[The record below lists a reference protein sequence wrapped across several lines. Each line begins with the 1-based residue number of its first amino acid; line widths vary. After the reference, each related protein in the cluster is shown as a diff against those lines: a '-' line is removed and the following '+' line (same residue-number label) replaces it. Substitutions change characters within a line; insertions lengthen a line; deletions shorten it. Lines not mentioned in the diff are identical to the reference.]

1 MASKIKVDN
10 ITDQDDNA
18 VISRCGSTHTVT
30 AEVYKADTIQD
41 TSGNA
46 YLAKCGTAITLGGG
60 SDTTTVP
67 GAAVVTGNVTGAN
80 LISSCNVVK
89 SNEYQASDGGVII
102 SQSGTA
108 ITIGASG
115 DTVSLASGASQ
126 SGFGRSGSVD
136 WETTAKT
143 GDFTAANGEGYFVNT
158 TSGEIIMTLPA
169 GSAGA
174 IVAAQDYNNTFDS
187 NLFEIRAAGSD
198 KINGGQDG
206 GRIVLNT
213 AGEGV
218 TLVYVD
224 ATVGWRSIEQS
235 VFTDQSVAAE
245 YIVATGGTITT
256 CGDFKVH
263 RFTGPGTFTVCSA
276 GNACGS
282 EQVDYLVVAGGG
294 GGAGRDVAGGAGAG
308 GFRTS
313 NFWGLPSP
321 TTSPLANPTGVVV
334 SAQGYPITVGGG
346 GSGATCQTGPGNPG
360 SNSTGV
366 GITSSGG
373 GGGTAFGSGQPGQPG
388 GSGGGGGRCSPSNF
402 GSGNSPPVSPPQ
414 GNPGG
419 NGAPGSGNADG
430 GGGGGGAGAG
440 GSPGRPGTGNGG
452 DGSYI
457 SPLFAT
463 PGEGTPGPVGSTRYF
478 AGGGGGAQHRAQNPA
493 NPGDGGAGGG
503 APGAPSGPG
512 PSGTTNTGGGGGAS
526 RGAPA
531 NGGSGGSG
539 MVIIRYK
546 FQN

>member
-10 ITDQDDNA
+10 ITDQDNNA

-30 AEVYKADTIQD
+30 AEVYKADTIKD
-41 TSGNA
+41 TSDNT

-67 GAAVVTGNVTGAN
+67 GAAVVTGNLTGAN
-80 LISSCNVVK
+80 LISSGNVVK

-143 GDFTAANGEGYFVNT
+143 SNFTASNGEGYFINT
-158 TSGEIIMTLPA
+158 TSGDITMTLPA

-187 NLFEIRAAGSD
+187 NSLTVQAAGSD
-198 KINGGQDG
+198 KINGGSG
-206 GRIVLNT
+206 GGKIVLNT
-213 AGEGV
+213 EGEGV

-224 ATVGWRSIEQS
+224 STVGWRSIEQS
-235 VFTDQSVAAE
+235 VFTDQSVTAE

-263 RFTGPGTFTVCSA
+263 RFTGPGTFTVCEA

-282 EQVDYLVVAGGG
+282 NQVDYLVVAGGG
-294 GGAGRDVAGGAGAG
+294 GGAGRDVAGGGGAG

-334 SAQGYPITVGGG
+334 SAQGYPISVGGG
-346 GSGATCQTGPGNPG
+346 GSGAICQTGPVNPG
-360 SNSTGV
+360 SNSSAV
-366 GITSSGG
+366 GITSTGG
-373 GGGTAFGSGQPGQPG
+373 GGGTGFAGPNPAQPG
-388 GSGGGGGRCSPSNF
+388 GSGGGGGRCSPSKF
-402 GSGNSPPVSPPQ
+402 GSGNTPPVSPPQ

-419 NGAPGSGNADG
+419 AGAPGSGNADG
-430 GGGGGGAGAG
+430 GGGGGGAGAA
-440 GSPGRPGTGNGG
+440 GSPGNPGTGNGG
-452 DGSYI
+452 DGSFI
-457 SPLFAT
+457 SPSFAT

-478 AGGGGGAQHRAQNPA
+478 AGGGGGAQHRNQSPA

-503 APGAPSGPG
+503 APGSPSGPG
-512 PSGTTNTGGGGGAS
+512 PSGTTNTGGGGGSS

-531 NGGSGGSG
+531 NGGAGGSG